1 MNTTRHRLP
10 IRQTGQENMPPPAR
24 RMPTTL
30 AILFATCAAIH
41 PVFRWA
47 VLRTWDG
54 SDEPYGVVALLAIVA
69 LVLVRR
75 GAASSPRSE
84 ISLTGPALCLG
95 LYAVTYPFLTPLPR
109 SMIAMTALAL
119 LLSRLY
125 FGSNLNLGLLGLL
138 QLALPM
144 IASIQ
149 FYLGYP
155 LRLLVAEATAG
166 LLRCGGFDVSVV
178 GVGLELGERS
188 ILVDAPCSGIK
199 MLWAGAFV
207 TCLFAAH
214 FRLRVRET
222 MLYMTSAALSILTA
236 NILRAAALFYV
247 ELRLL
252 VFPAFAHG
260 LIGLVMFGLALAAI
274 AVVGRSIMGASRH
287 A

>member
-1 MNTTRHRLP
+1 MSLAPFR
-10 IRQTGQENMPPPAR
+10 IPAR
-24 RMPTTL
+24 PML
-30 AILFATCAAIH
+30 LLATCTAIH

-47 VLRTWDG
+47 ALRTWDG
-54 SDEPYGVVALLAIVA
+54 SDEPYGVVALVAVVA

-75 GAASSPRSE
+75 GAASRPRSE
-84 ISLTGPALCLG
+84 ISLVGPALCLG
-95 LYAVTYPFLTPLPR
+95 LYAATYPFLTPLPR

-125 FGSNLNLGLLGLL
+125 FGLNLNLGLLGLL
-138 QLALPM
+138 QLAIPM

-155 LRLLVAEATAG
+155 LRLLVAETTAV

-207 TCLFAAH
+207 TCLLAAH
-214 FRLRVRET
+214 YRLRVRESLIYL
-222 MLYMTSAALSILTA
+222 MSAALCIIGA
-236 NILRAAALFYV
+236 NVLRAAALFYV

-252 VFPAFAHG
+252 ALPASAHE
-260 LIGLVMFGLALAAI
+260 LIGLVMFAVALGAI
-274 AVVGRSIMGASRH
+274 AVLGKSVMGASSH
-287 A
+287 AKRSSPIAAMGESSHA